1 MVITQ
6 DLSIDVDGRSMPC
19 YLARPDGEDPRPAV
33 IVFQE
38 IFGVNREVK
47 RIAALFASVGY
58 GALAPN
64 YYFRTHPLLNEPYT
78 DEGLQR
84 GFAAAGQVT
93 KANLR
98 TDVAACVD
106 WLNRQTFVAKGK
118 IATCGFCFG
127 GTVAFVTA
135 TLPGLKAAIPF
146 YGGNIAA
153 PMPDGEP
160 EALVDAKDVRVPLLL
175 FFGGKDDYIPKE
187 NVERIDRTLTE
198 LGKPHEIVVYPN
210 AGHAF
215 FRESSSALN
224 NGEVADAWARVQ
236 HFLNKNLR

>member
-38 IFGVNREVK
+38 ILGVNREVK

-78 DEGLQR
+78 DEGLQH

-106 WLNRQTFVAKGK
+106 WLNRQKFVAKGK

-135 TLPGLKAAIPF
+135 TLPGLKAVIPF
-146 YGGNIAA
+146 YGGSIAGAMRGGGARAGGGREGA
-153 PMPDGEP
+153 P
-160 EALVDAKDVRVPLLL
+160 
-175 FFGGKDDYIPKE
+175 
-187 NVERIDRTLTE
+187 
-198 LGKPHEIVVYPN
+198 
-210 AGHAF
+210 
-215 FRESSSALN
+215 
-224 NGEVADAWARVQ
+224 
-236 HFLNKNLR
+236 